1 MSDPNSVNPLFP
13 NPTVMPDA
21 YQKDKLNPKFNKVLS
36 QYGKNELGGQSGAPV
51 TESYRKQQSDRKTA
65 DRYGMKKK

>member
-21 YQKDKLNPKFNKVLS
+21 YPRKDREKAFNMVETK
-36 QYGKNELGGQSGAPV
+36 YGNNELVGHK
-51 TESYRKQQSDRKTA
+51 EYYKNKQSDRKNA